1 MDIKEALKLAKIIIR
16 EVEFTPQIHIGTKE
30 KEALQTLID
39 YCSEPKV
46 ELDRDSEKL
55 KDILCIYSKKHCL
68 DCSWYDWCLNTRYT
82 LSEKI
87 HSLLERSKV

>member
-1 MDIKEALKLAKIIIR
+1 MDIK
-16 EVEFTPQIHIGTKE
+16 V
-30 KEALQTLID
+30 KEAIEYVQNNVVWVNPLKASAEQYRKSIDTLID